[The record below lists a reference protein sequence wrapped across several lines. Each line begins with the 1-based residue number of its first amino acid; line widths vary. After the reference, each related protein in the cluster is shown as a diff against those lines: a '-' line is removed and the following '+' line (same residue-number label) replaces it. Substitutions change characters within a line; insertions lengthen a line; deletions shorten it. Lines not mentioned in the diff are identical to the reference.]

1 MSAKQNPTTKIT
13 KTTKTSTAAKRA
25 RGAARTAPP
34 WVEGGIDYGPALV
47 AIDELIAWA
56 FDLAAAS
63 VPDRESKRRVKNAR
77 RLVVARMRGKAA
89 PAGGEADVLFTATVL
104 ARALDA
110 DLGLGLGAIVEVFTE
125 LGLPIDDVP
134 QPPRRPA
141 RARAPQPMPSAAE
154 LAGVLEAIQR
164 GAGRAPVAPA
174 APVVPVIPI
183 GRPRSRA
190 VVAPC
195 AGCHLA
201 RPGFAFAA

>member
-1 MSAKQNPTTKIT
+1 MSAKQNTTAKTTTATTKA
-13 KTTKTSTAAKRA
+13 TAAKRA
-25 RGAARTAPP
+25 RGIARIAPP

-77 RLVVARMRGKAA
+77 RLVVARMRGKPA
-89 PAGGEADVLFTATVL
+89 PAGSELDALFTASVL
-104 ARALDA
+104 ARVLDA
-110 DLGLGLGAIVEVFTE
+110 DLGLGLGAIVEVFGE

-134 QPPRRPA
+134 RPPRRPSGA
-141 RARAPQPMPSAAE
+141 AVRPAQPAPTAAQV
-154 LAGVLEAIQR
+154 AGVIDALQR
-164 GAGRAPVAPA
+164 GADLPPIVPLTRAP
-174 APVVPVIPI
+174 
-183 GRPRSRA
+183 SRA

>member
-1 MSAKQNPTTKIT
+1 MSAKKQNPTTKT
-13 KTTKTSTAAKRA
+13 TTATTKATAAKRA
-25 RGAARTAPP
+25 RGTARIAPP

-77 RLVVARMRGKAA
+77 RLVVARMRGKPA
-89 PAGGEADVLFTATVL
+89 PAGSELDALFTASVL
-104 ARALDA
+104 ARVLDA
-110 DLGLGLGAIVEVFTE
+110 DLGLGLGAIVEVFGE

-134 QPPRRPA
+134 RPPRRPSGA
-141 RARAPQPMPSAAE
+141 ATRPAQPAPTAAQV
-154 LAGVLEAIQR
+154 AGVIDAIQR
-164 GAGRAPVAPA
+164 GAGLTPIV
-174 APVVPVIPI
+174 PI

-195 AGCHLA
+195 AGYHLA